1 MPKIKNPMFK
11 SLKGGLIMKNI
22 NTNMILTIG
31 SMVLSGIAIV
41 GSVIITKRQKKAVAD
56 IEATVDSIVK
66 SSTKATEEAAKANEE
81 EATKVTEEEAA
92 KANEEETSTKANEEV
107 KTKGDKKIRKAPIII
122 GTVLSA
128 VCGLTIVYLKTRLNN
143 KDS

>member
-1 MPKIKNPMFK
+1 
-11 SLKGGLIMKNI
+11 MKNI

-81 EATKVTEEEAA
+81 E
-92 KANEEETSTKANEEV
+92 TSTKANEEV

>member
-1 MPKIKNPMFK
+1 
-11 SLKGGLIMKNI
+11 MKNI

-81 EATKVTEEEAA
+81 ETST

>member
-1 MPKIKNPMFK
+1 
-11 SLKGGLIMKNI
+11 MKNI

-81 EATKVTEEEAA
+81 ETSTKVTEEEAT

-128 VCGLTIVYLKTRLNN
+128 VCGLTIVYLKNKLNN

>member
-1 MPKIKNPMFK
+1 
-11 SLKGGLIMKNI
+11 MKNI
-22 NTNMILTIG
+22 NTNIILTIG

-81 EATKVTEEEAA
+81 EATKAT
-92 KANEEETSTKANEEV
+92 EEETSTKATEEV